1 MYRRKPAALD
11 SPQARY
17 PVRRPSPEPAAAL
30 PAEEEL
36 PSETAGLPAAAA
48 AAADAEVPPSE
59 PLALPVP
66 ATEAGSACGLRRD
79 LLLLAEAAEGCGGR
93 PMPAAAAREASST
106 RCATWRQL
114 RMSSTDSWRSSA
126 GSRWSAFVAAAAW
139 WRACTHSKH
148 RSQSIMHHP
157 TSMHAASSTMQLQLA
172 LLGMA
177 GKLTAAAAAEPPS
190 RCWRSRNL
198 RYSCT
203 YCLRSAARSWPLVQ
217 ATTPCRS
224 PRSSCSTAFTAYRHT
239 RLQCQKCA
247 ARTAGSTARHNGA
260 VKYAL
265 QRANMR
271 SSTAGPAS
279 SPALTSK
286 ARCAGPAG
294 ASRLGS
300 RAQTCFGWC
309 TRRGGPTA
317 QAYRLPAV
325 HPSSGAGG
333 APLLLPSP
341 ASRRCCC
348 HPPKPQWWGPT
359 AEACCESSSWWGSA
373 HTPAAAA
380 AAPLPGWLTLPQ
392 RAPAPPARLRCCRCC
407 RAASTLPRP

>member
-1 MYRRKPAALD
+1 MRPAPGPAATG
-11 SPQARY
+11 R
-17 PVRRPSPEPAAAL
+17 
-30 PAEEEL
+30 
-36 PSETAGLPAAAA
+36 
-48 AAADAEVPPSE
+48 
-59 PLALPVP
+59 
-66 ATEAGSACGLRRD
+66 GSRGLRW
-79 LLLLAEAAEGCGGR
+79 A
-93 PMPAAAAREASST
+93 PHASSSCQGGLQHT
-106 RCATWRQL
+106 LRHLATAQ
-114 RMSSTDSWRSSA
+114 D
-126 GSRWSAFVAAAAW
+126 VI
-139 WRACTHSKH
+139 H
-148 RSQSIMHHP
+148 R
-157 TSMHAASSTMQLQLA
+157 QLA
-172 LLGMA
+172 LQRRQPMVCLCGGGSVVA
-177 GKLTAAAAAEPPS
+177 ILHPFKTQKPVNHAPPNKHARRKQHNAATACIARHGRQAHRRCRRGATLQMLALQESAVQLHILLAQRRPLLAACPSHNPLPLAAQLMQHSVHSIPPHPP
-190 RCWRSRNL
+190 
-198 RYSCT
+198 
-203 YCLRSAARSWPLVQ
+203 AVPEM
-217 ATTPCRS
+217 
-224 PRSSCSTAFTAYRHT
+224 CSTHS
-239 RLQCQKCA
+239 RLNCPA
-247 ARTAGSTARHNGA
+247 HNGA
-260 VKYAL
+260 AKYAL

-317 QAYRLPAV
+317 QAYRLPAF

-341 ASRRCCC
+341 ACRRCCC

-359 AEACCESSSWWGSA
+359 AEACCESSSWWGAA

-392 RAPAPPARLRCCRCC
+392 RAPAPPATLRCCRCC